1 MNNKQEIHEE
11 SACGLSIRKISARS
25 YMSKQSSGNEQTG
38 ILYWAQCRLA
48 DWRQENQQKPGPR
61 AYNSASIC
69 ALSRRIMATEWARAT
84 GRKLPDRRALDLERE
99 AQWLIR
105 SKGV

>member
-48 DWRQENQQKPGPR
+48 DWRQETSKNLVRGHIIVPR
-61 AYNSASIC
+61 FV
-69 ALSRRIMATEWARAT
+69 LFH
-84 GRKLPDRRALDLERE
+84 G
-99 AQWLIR
+99 
-105 SKGV
+105 G